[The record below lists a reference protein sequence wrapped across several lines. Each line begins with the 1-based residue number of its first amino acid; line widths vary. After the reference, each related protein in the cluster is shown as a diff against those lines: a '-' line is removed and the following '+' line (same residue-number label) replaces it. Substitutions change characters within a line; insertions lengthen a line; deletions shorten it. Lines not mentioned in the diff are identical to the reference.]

1 MTPSLTLVRRR
12 LPAQQRSKQR
22 VQRIL
27 LAASTLL
34 TTSSVDKLTTRRISE
49 LADVN
54 IATLYQFFPNKEAI
68 IFALY
73 QRWLS
78 EMDDVFDRM
87 EMKQS
92 RQMGWRKLFSKIFD
106 ALNQVQTDLIV
117 RDRLLKAMGMNEDL
131 RKLDLDHSI
140 LLSKRLAKLMA
151 NQGAYLSEYEL
162 QEHGTLIFH
171 FERALVTPLANAKGN
186 DQEVLYKKGR
196 DFLLEMISLAFR

>member
-22 VQRIL
+22 VERIL

-92 RQMGWRKLFSKIFD
+92 KQMGWRKLFSKIFD
-106 ALNQVQTDLIV
+106 ALNQVKTDLIV

-131 RKLDLDHSI
+131 RQLDLDHSI

>member
-22 VQRIL
+22 VERIL

-73 QRWLS
+73 QRWLN

-106 ALNQVQTDLIV
+106 ALNQVKTDLIV

-131 RKLDLDHSI
+131 RQLDLDHSI